1 MAARIPRKMSTPV
14 YDLRRLQRASQRL
27 ARAIEAT
34 DTAREAYFA
43 ELRTARKAGVAIAEL
58 ARTVGVS
65 RQRMQQLLT
74 RLEK

>member
-1 MAARIPRKMSTPV
+1 MSSPG

-27 ARAIEAT
+27 ARATEAT

-43 ELRTARKAGVAIAEL
+43 ELRAARKASVSIAEL

-74 RLEK
+74 RLDK